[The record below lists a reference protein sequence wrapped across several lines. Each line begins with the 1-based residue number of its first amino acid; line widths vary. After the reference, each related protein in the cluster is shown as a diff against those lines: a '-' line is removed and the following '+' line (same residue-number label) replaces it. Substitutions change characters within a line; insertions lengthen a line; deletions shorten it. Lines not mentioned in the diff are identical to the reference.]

1 MKPVRTS
8 TRGSALVELAIVLP
22 LLVAVLLY
30 SLFFTELIGAK
41 LRLLEAS
48 RFAAWELTAHPLSD
62 FGRGAH
68 DRAFELASRKTLS
81 ETRERFARI
90 GPATDRADG
99 SFVASFED
107 FDLRLHQSPP
117 SRADS
122 EVGERVGGG
131 VWGASVLG
139 ALSGGLG
146 AVLRT
151 WKFNDEGRVSVET
164 SMRLTNRFLPS
175 SYLDRSRGAGFFNVN
190 LFGGRSLSTV
200 PLKSRLTLI
209 ADSWTL
215 SDGGDAMMRVRR
227 AGWHRSGSHPSG
239 LYLQVSRMTFLGLR
253 NRLEHAPALGSIAGF
268 LRGLAPD
275 PTGTFVVSHNY
286 GPDPGGDWARRCN
299 NLPGYPPGAI
309 GGLNNLSRF
318 SQLDDPRPDCFDSA
332 PFRDQSRYED
342 SLYLRIFNARGSW
355 FMGCKNPGA
364 DDPSAPNDVSSG
376 DQAQKVDCE

>member
-1 MKPVRTS
+1 M
-8 TRGSALVELAIVLP
+8 LELAIVLP

-30 SLFFTELIGAK
+30 SLFFTELIRAK

-68 DRAFELASRKTLS
+68 DRAFDVASRKTLS
-81 ETRERFARI
+81 ETRERFART
-90 GPATDRADG
+90 GAATDHTDG

-107 FDLRLHQSPP
+107 FRLRLRQSPL

-122 EVGERVGGG
+122 QMGEHVGRG
-131 VWGASVLG
+131 VWDASILG

-164 SMRLTNRFLPS
+164 SMQLSNRFMPR
-175 SYLDRSRGAGFFNVN
+175 SYLDRSRGAGFFGVD
-190 LFGGRSLSTV
+190 LFGGRSLSTI

-209 ADSWTL
+209 ADGWTL
-215 SDGGDAMMRVRR
+215 SDGGDATMKGRH
-227 AGWHRSGSHPSG
+227 AGWHRSGSHASG
-239 LYLQVSRMTFLGLR
+239 LYLQVSRMTFLGVR
-253 NRLEHAPALGSIAGF
+253 SRLEHVPALGSVIGF

-286 GPDPGGDWARRCN
+286 GPDLGGEWARRCN
-299 NLPGYPPGAI
+299 NLPGYPQVAI
-309 GGLNNLSRF
+309 AGLNNLSRF
-318 SQLDDPRPDCFDSA
+318 SQLDDPRPDCFDTA

-355 FMGCKNPGA
+355 FMGCKNSGA
-364 DDPSAPNDVSSG
+364 DDPSVPADSSSG
-376 DQAQKVDCE
+376 DQARKVDCE